1 MNNLPGLLIGLLC
14 LILLLDLVVVAAHT
28 AFRSTTL
35 ARLLALRKTAEKSAA
50 RTLTL
55 LNAGRKTRITL
66 RLVNAFT
73 HLCLAGL
80 FLALLNT
87 PTTQNFWINFGAL
100 TLSALVLGLLEALV
114 AEQILMQ
121 PENWLI
127 RLSGFIQFWQF
138 LLLPVLLIS
147 QTMGGES
154 SGPAEPTGT
163 VVTEAELKTMVDV
176 GQQDGV
182 LEQEERKMIFS
193 IFDLGD
199 TLAREI
205 MVPRIDVLA
214 LDAST
219 PVEQAV
225 HALLQSGYSRL
236 PVYEN
241 TIDNIQGLVYAKDL
255 LNAWHAGRQ
264 INSLRELLR
273 PAYFVPE
280 AKRVDQLLTE
290 MQARQIHMAIV
301 VDEYGGVAGL
311 VTLEDIVEEIV
322 GEIRDEFDQ
331 GEEAFYQQV
340 GPDEYIC
347 SGRMTLDDF
356 NELLEVQLPDEDADT
371 LGGFIYSSIGRV
383 PNGGETLEIGNLM
396 LTVEQI
402 SKRRIHKVRARKL
415 SAQNTVVEEPNHDA
429 KS

>member
-1 MNNLPGLLIGLLC
+1 MNNLIGLL
-14 LILLLDLVVVAAHT
+14 LTLLGLVLLLDLIAVAAHT
-28 AFRSTTL
+28 AFRSTNL
-35 ARLLALRKTAEKSAA
+35 ARLLALRKTAEKTAA
-50 RTLTL
+50 RALSL
-55 LNAGRKTRITL
+55 LNSGRKTRITL
-66 RLVNAFT
+66 RLLNTFT
-73 HLCLAGL
+73 HLCLAGIL
-80 FLALLNT
+80 LALLNM
-87 PTTQNFWINFGAL
+87 PTVQNFWVNFGAL
-100 TLSALVLGLLEALV
+100 ALSALVLGLLESLV
-114 AEQILMQ
+114 AEQVLVQ

-127 RLSGFIQFWQF
+127 RLSGFIQVFGGV
-138 LLLPVLLIS
+138 LLPVLLLT
-147 QTMGGES
+147 QAMGGES
-154 SGPAEPTGT
+154 NGLAEPTGS
-163 VVTEAELKTMVDV
+163 VVTEAELKTMVDAS
-176 GQQDGV
+176 QQDGV

-214 LDAST
+214 IDAQM
-219 PVEQAV
+219 PIEQVVAS
-225 HALLQSGYSRL
+225 LLQSGYSRL
-236 PVYEN
+236 PVYET

-255 LNAWHAGRQ
+255 LNAWHAKRQ
-264 INSLRELLR
+264 VNSLRELLR
-273 PAYFVPE
+273 PAYFIPE

-340 GPDEYIC
+340 APHEYIC
-347 SGRMTLDDF
+347 SGRMDLDDF
-356 NELLEVQLPDEDADT
+356 NELLEVQLPNEDADT

-383 PNGGETLEIGNLM
+383 PNGGETLQIDDLI

-402 SKRRIHKVRARKL
+402 SKRRIHKVRAKKF
-415 SAQNTVVEEPNHDA
+415 STENTVSEETNHVA
-429 KS
+429 KP